1 MKHFGNSYFSY
12 LYEIKLLLGDESRK
26 IPLLI
31 LLFLSN
37 SVLDLI
43 GIGLIAP
50 YISLIVD
57 PDFIKNSYVI
67 FFLDWTGYNTI
78 YEDPIVFISFV
89 IIVIFLL
96 KTSSVIYVN
105 YRILNFCNE
114 QQVRIS
120 SGLMHSFQDIP
131 YAEYCDRNSAEYVYY
146 ISSLSSQF
154 SSGALQS
161 ILKILSEGVVLLVI
175 VLILALQSPSMLA
188 LIVFLL
194 SFVGY
199 IYDRYSKERMQRYG
213 KEINKLVTSS
223 VKSIYESFDGWK
235 EIKILGKENY
245 FFKIVHGSIK
255 RSTFLSLKKQLIS
268 LSIRYIFEFVI
279 IACIMVWVIFHL
291 YYNAEIVSIIPT
303 LGLFGIASIRLIPSL
318 SQISTGLSSIRHY
331 RNSVHL
337 LYKDIFRVNANPDH
351 DVSNNNMN
359 VNHIEDTSFVFKS
372 IKLNGISYKYPNASY
387 PIINNLSLS
396 VKSGDSI
403 GIIGESGS
411 GKTTIL
417 DIMLGLLVPQNGD
430 VRVNG
435 TPLRDVIDK
444 WRSRVAYLPQE
455 IFLIDDTLRKN
466 IALGVDCIDNN
477 KVIESIKRAKL
488 EVLVNDLSLGMD
500 TIIGE
505 KGVRLSGGQ
514 RQRVALARAF
524 YHSRDVLILDE
535 STSAMDS
542 ETEKE
547 IVEEIRRLKDNNT
560 IIVIAHRLTTLQ
572 YCDRVLRIEGGV
584 IAEDGDY
591 NSIVKKS

>member
-235 EIKILGKENY
+235 EIKILG
-245 FFKIVHGSIK
+245 
-255 RSTFLSLKKQLIS
+255 
-268 LSIRYIFEFVI
+268 
-279 IACIMVWVIFHL
+279 
-291 YYNAEIVSIIPT
+291 
-303 LGLFGIASIRLIPSL
+303 
-318 SQISTGLSSIRHY
+318 
-331 RNSVHL
+331 
-337 LYKDIFRVNANPDH
+337 
-351 DVSNNNMN
+351 
-359 VNHIEDTSFVFKS
+359 
-372 IKLNGISYKYPNASY
+372 
-387 PIINNLSLS
+387 
-396 VKSGDSI
+396 
-403 GIIGESGS
+403 
-411 GKTTIL
+411 
-417 DIMLGLLVPQNGD
+417 
-430 VRVNG
+430 
-435 TPLRDVIDK
+435 
-444 WRSRVAYLPQE
+444 
-455 IFLIDDTLRKN
+455 
-466 IALGVDCIDNN
+466 
-477 KVIESIKRAKL
+477 
-488 EVLVNDLSLGMD
+488 
-500 TIIGE
+500 
-505 KGVRLSGGQ
+505 
-514 RQRVALARAF
+514 
-524 YHSRDVLILDE
+524 
-535 STSAMDS
+535 
-542 ETEKE
+542 
-547 IVEEIRRLKDNNT
+547 
-560 IIVIAHRLTTLQ
+560 
-572 YCDRVLRIEGGV
+572 
-584 IAEDGDY
+584 
-591 NSIVKKS
+591 